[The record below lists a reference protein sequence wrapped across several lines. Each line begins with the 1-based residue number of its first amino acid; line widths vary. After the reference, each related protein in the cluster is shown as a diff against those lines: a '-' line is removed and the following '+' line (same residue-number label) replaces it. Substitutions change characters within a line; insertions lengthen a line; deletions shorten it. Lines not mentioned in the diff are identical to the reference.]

1 MLCQP
6 LPFATA
12 GPAYTRATG
21 ITRLYR
27 WFTLQMIFSTTSPV
41 DIVLT
46 NKTYRYIIGLILTL
60 LYDKNN
66 LFMKRTEWRVPG
78 CVIYSV

>member
-1 MLCQP
+1 MLNVVP
-6 LPFATA
+6 TAAFATA
-12 GPAYTRATG
+12 GPTYRATES
-21 ITRLYR
+21 RLYR